1 MKILFLYKK
10 WLNDTDSLKE
20 KTLSSKIKTKK
31 ILSLQ
36 MPCVLPQQNRVVEQQ
51 EKRTIRQ

>member
-36 MPCVLPQQNRVVEQQ
+36 MPCVLPQQNR
-51 EKRTIRQ
+51 KNAP

>member
-31 ILSLQ
+31 NLIFADALCASAT
-36 MPCVLPQQNRVVEQQ
+36 E
-51 EKRTIRQ
+51 